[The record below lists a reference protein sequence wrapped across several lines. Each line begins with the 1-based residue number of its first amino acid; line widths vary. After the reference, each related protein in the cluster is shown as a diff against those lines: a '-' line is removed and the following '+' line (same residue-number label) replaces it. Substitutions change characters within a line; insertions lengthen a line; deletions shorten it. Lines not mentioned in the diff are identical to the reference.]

1 MPFMVDLYAKYHD
14 KGLGIVGISF
24 DQDHD
29 AWIKGIEEL
38 GITWP
43 QISDLKYWQS
53 EAAEMFQVQSIPHM
67 VIVDQQGVILNRGIR
82 GEELEHFIASLL

>member
-1 MPFMVDLYAKYHD
+1 MISLYEKYHD
-14 KGLGIVGISF
+14 KGLGIVGISL

-29 AWIKGIEEL
+29 AWVKGIEEL

-53 EAAEMFQVQSIPHM
+53 AAAEKFQVRSIPYM
-67 VIVDQQGVILNRGIR
+67 VVLDQKGTIINKGLR
-82 GEELEHFIASLL
+82 GEELEAFISEQLK